1 MEVVQFYFRHCG
13 TTAALPADDLAEIAH
28 TGPEAGRNSITY
40 IIIFIYFLN
49 WIFKN
54 IFSAALQCYVCG
66 STHAHG
72 HGRCDDGEV
81 GTLQTCDHGEKS
93 CVYGKVKGIFI
104 IIVTFLRIYLIKIMM
119 NYQI

>member
-1 MEVVQFYFRHCG
+1 MTPVANVVS
-13 TTAALPADDLAEIAH
+13 H
-28 TGPEAGRNSITY
+28 TGPEADRNS
-40 IIIFIYFLN
+40 FILSLLLFKFLK

-104 IIVTFLRIYLIKIMM
+104 IIVAFLRIYLIKIMM